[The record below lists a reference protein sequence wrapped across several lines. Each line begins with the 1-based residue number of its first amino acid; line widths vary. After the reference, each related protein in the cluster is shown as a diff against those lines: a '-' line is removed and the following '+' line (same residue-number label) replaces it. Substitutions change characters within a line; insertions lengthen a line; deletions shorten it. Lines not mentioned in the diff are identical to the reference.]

1 MNNDHGVESVE
12 FYNHDQR
19 GLHRRIPQ
27 AIKSLLLYLLHLRC
41 NQRSAS
47 CWFNYGGWCSRTK
60 TAI

>member
-47 CWFNYGGWCSRTK
+47 CWF
-60 TAI
+60 